1 MIEFFCS
8 GAESKPRAIRSEAR
22 LEGKGNSVEK
32 ATASLDA
39 RAKGQLAITIDSD
52 PFLTSDG
59 LNLDVEAFHDELQ
72 RRNRPILL
80 WTAIVVTSLYL
91 VWTVF
96 DFFLVP
102 ELWFYF
108 LLLRLTAAGINTV
121 VAVVVL
127 RPGME
132 RHTWQAF
139 WILVFVYCAF
149 IAPMLPRVGENLSL
163 YVMGLAV
170 TLIGAGVIPVWHP
183 RWAGTVLLASI
194 GVNVLAFS
202 MIWTGDSPVRDV
214 VGNTFVVMTAGG
226 LSLLAAVFKYD
237 IAKRDYHS
245 RVRLA
250 AVAKRE
256 SEARLDLART
266 SSELQEALEKLKEL
280 DRLKSEFFAN
290 ISHELRTPLTLIL
303 APVEELALVADS
315 DYQRQQLRVIRNNAE
330 RLLGLIND
338 LLDLSRLDAGGLRL
352 NLAEMDIRSV
362 AAAVHENTT
371 PAAFAKDIDFRF
383 TADPSGRK
391 ILGDAHRLEI
401 VLTNLVSNALK
412 FTPRNGTIEIRVRDI
427 EDGVQIEVEDN
438 GPGIPAED
446 LPKIFERFFQ
456 VNPAD
461 RRREGGVGIG
471 LALARELVEL
481 HGGSVDVASEP
492 GQFTRFAIMLPFGE
506 DHVRPEAVERR
517 QQFGKASERR
527 RSEDLQIP
535 PGRDEEL
542 TDSVE
547 VVAHEVEEMLLIGGR
562 RPHIVLAEDNPEV
575 RDFVRGLLETQFDV
589 RIAGDGKEAWEEIQ
603 RDPPDLVVS
612 DVMMPVMSGTELC
625 GAIKNDARLRSIP
638 VILLTAKVGSE
649 ATLEAYAH
657 GADDF
662 VAKPFHPRVLIAR
675 IRAQVRLR
683 AFALQLVQQE
693 KLAVVGTLA
702 AGILH
707 EVRNPV
713 NAILNAS
720 RVLSEGS
727 TQPEAERQLL
737 EVITDGASRINE
749 ITAALDTHARP
760 AESGETGVS
769 DVSES
774 LEATLRLLRYR
785 MVGVTVHRDYRTER
799 LANAPAGRVSQI
811 LLNLI
816 DNALRV
822 GAKNLW
828 LAVAEGDDRLIVKVG
843 DDGPGVPPEDVDRI
857 FDPFFT
863 NREDGSGTGLGLSL
877 SRGMVEEAGGSLRV
891 EERPGGGAVFLM
903 EIPAISLN
911 RPPEEG
917 TVRT

>member
-1 MIEFFCS
+1 MPNS
-8 GAESKPRAIRSEAR
+8 GDRILPCEAESKPRAIRSEAR
-22 LEGKGNSVEK
+22 LEGNSNSVEQ

-39 RAKGQLAITIDSD
+39 RDEGQLAIAIDSD
-52 PFLTSDG
+52 PFLIADG
-59 LNLDVEAFHDELQ
+59 LTLDVEAFHEELQ

-80 WTAIVVTSLYL
+80 WTAIVVTSLY
-91 VWTVF
+91 VAWTVF

-132 RHTWQAF
+132 RHTWLGL
-139 WILVFVYCAF
+139 WILAFVYCAF
-149 IAPMLPRVGENLSL
+149 IAPMLPRVGENLSPF
-163 YVMGLAV
+163 VMGLAV
-170 TLIGAGVIPVWHP
+170 TMIGIGVVPVWHP
-183 RWAGTVLLASI
+183 RWVLTVLLASL

-202 MIWTGDSPVRDV
+202 IAWTGGFSVREV
-214 VGNTFVVMTAGG
+214 VGNIFLVMTAAG
-226 LSLLAAVFKYD
+226 LSLLATVFKYD
-237 IAKRDYHS
+237 IAKRDFLS

-250 AVAKRE
+250 TVAKRE

-266 SSELQEALEKLKEL
+266 SGELQEALEKLKEL

-303 APVEELALVADS
+303 APVEELALVAES
-315 DYQRQQLRVIRNNAE
+315 DFQKQQLRVIRNNAE

-352 NLAEMDIRSV
+352 NLDDMDIRSV
-362 AAAVHENTT
+362 AAAVYENSS
-371 PAAFAKDIDFRF
+371 PAAHAKDIDFRF
-383 TADPSGRK
+383 DTEPSERK
-391 ILGDAHRLEI
+391 IFGDAHRLEI

-412 FTPRNGTIEIRVRDI
+412 FTPRHGTIEIRVRDL
-427 EDGVQIEVEDN
+427 EDAVQIEIEDN
-438 GPGIPAED
+438 GPGIPVED

-471 LALARELVEL
+471 LALAKELVEL

-492 GQFTRFAIMLPFGE
+492 GQFTRFVVMLPFGR
-506 DHVRPEAVERR
+506 DHIRPEVVERR
-517 QQFGKASERR
+517 RQFGPASERR
-527 RSEDLQIP
+527 RVEDQQIP
-535 PGRDEEL
+535 VVQDGGL
-542 TDSVE
+542 TDAAE
-547 VVAHEVEEMLLIGGR
+547 GAAHEVEELVLIGGR
-562 RPHIVLAEDNPEV
+562 RPRIVLAEDNPEV
-575 RDFVRGLLETQFDV
+575 RNFVRGLLETQFDV
-589 RIAGDGKEAWEEIQ
+589 RTAGDGEEAWEEIQ
-603 RDPPDLVVS
+603 HDPPDLVVS
-612 DVMMPVMSGTELC
+612 DVMMPAMSGTELC

-675 IRAQVRLR
+675 IRAQIRLR
-683 AFALQLVQQE
+683 AFALQLAQQE

-727 TQPEAERQLL
+727 TQPKVERQLL
-737 EVITDGASRINE
+737 EVITDGANRIDE

-769 DVSES
+769 DVGES

-785 MVGVTVHRDYRTER
+785 MAGVTVHRDYRTGR
-799 LANAPAGRVSQI
+799 LANAPAGQVSQVF
-811 LLNLI
+811 LNLI

-828 LAVAEGDDRLIVKVG
+828 LAVAEEHDRLVISVG
-843 DDGPGVPPEDVDRI
+843 DDGPGVPPEDADRI
-857 FDPFFT
+857 FDPFFS

-891 EERPGGGAVFLM
+891 EERPGGGAVFIVEM
-903 EIPAISLN
+903 PAVS
-911 RPPEEG
+911 
-917 TVRT
+917 

>member
-1 MIEFFCS
+1 MPNS
-8 GAESKPRAIRSEAR
+8 GDRILPCEAGSKPRAIRSEAR
-22 LEGKGNSVEK
+22 LEGNSNSVEQ

-39 RAKGQLAITIDSD
+39 RDEGQLAIAIDSD
-52 PFLTSDG
+52 PFLIADG
-59 LNLDVEAFHDELQ
+59 LTLDVEAFHEELQ

-80 WTAIVVTSLYL
+80 WTAIVVTSLY
-91 VWTVF
+91 VAWTVF

-132 RHTWQAF
+132 RHTWLGL
-139 WILVFVYCAF
+139 WILAFVYCAF
-149 IAPMLPRVGENLSL
+149 IAPMLPRVGENLSPF
-163 YVMGLAV
+163 VMGLAV
-170 TLIGAGVIPVWHP
+170 TMIGIGVVPVWHP
-183 RWAGTVLLASI
+183 RWVLTVLLASL

-202 MIWTGDSPVRDV
+202 IAWTGGFSVREV
-214 VGNTFVVMTAGG
+214 VGNIFLVMTAAG
-226 LSLLAAVFKYD
+226 LSLLATVFKYD
-237 IAKRDYHS
+237 IAKRDFLS

-250 AVAKRE
+250 TVAKRE

-266 SSELQEALEKLKEL
+266 SGELQEALEKLKEL

-303 APVEELALVADS
+303 APVEELALVAES
-315 DYQRQQLRVIRNNAE
+315 DFQKQQLRVIRNNAE

-352 NLAEMDIRSV
+352 NLDDMDIRSV
-362 AAAVHENTT
+362 AAAVYENSS
-371 PAAFAKDIDFRF
+371 PAAHAKDIDFRF
-383 TADPSGRK
+383 DTEPSERK
-391 ILGDAHRLEI
+391 IFGDAHRLEI

-412 FTPRNGTIEIRVRDI
+412 FTPRHGTIEIRVRDL
-427 EDGVQIEVEDN
+427 EDAVQIEIEDN
-438 GPGIPAED
+438 GPGIPVED

-471 LALARELVEL
+471 LALAKELVEL

-492 GQFTRFAIMLPFGE
+492 GQFTRFVVMLPFGR
-506 DHVRPEAVERR
+506 DHIRPEVVERR
-517 QQFGKASERR
+517 RQFGPASERR
-527 RSEDLQIP
+527 RVEDQQIP
-535 PGRDEEL
+535 VVQDGGL
-542 TDSVE
+542 TDAAE
-547 VVAHEVEEMLLIGGR
+547 GAAHEVEELVLIGGR
-562 RPHIVLAEDNPEV
+562 RPRIVLAEDNPEV
-575 RDFVRGLLETQFDV
+575 RNFVRGLLETQFDV
-589 RIAGDGKEAWEEIQ
+589 RTAGDGEEAWEEIQ
-603 RDPPDLVVS
+603 HDPPDLVVS
-612 DVMMPVMSGTELC
+612 DVMMPAMSGTELC

-675 IRAQVRLR
+675 IRAQIRLR
-683 AFALQLVQQE
+683 AFALQLAQQE

-727 TQPEAERQLL
+727 TQPKVERQLL
-737 EVITDGASRINE
+737 EVITDGANRIDE

-769 DVSES
+769 DVGES

-785 MVGVTVHRDYRTER
+785 MAGVTVHRDYRTGR
-799 LANAPAGRVSQI
+799 LANAPAGQVSQVF
-811 LLNLI
+811 LNLI

-828 LAVAEGDDRLIVKVG
+828 LAVAEEHDRLVISVG
-843 DDGPGVPPEDVDRI
+843 DDGPGVPPEDADRI
-857 FDPFFT
+857 FDPFFS

-891 EERPGGGAVFLM
+891 EERPGGGAVFIVEM
-903 EIPAISLN
+903 PAVS
-911 RPPEEG
+911 
-917 TVRT
+917 